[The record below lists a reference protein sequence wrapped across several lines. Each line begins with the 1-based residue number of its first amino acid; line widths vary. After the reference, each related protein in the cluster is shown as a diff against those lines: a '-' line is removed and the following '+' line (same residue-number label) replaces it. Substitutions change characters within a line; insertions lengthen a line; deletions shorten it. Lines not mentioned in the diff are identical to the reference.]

1 MSMQKHN
8 LSVKIDRELME
19 RLVEAAEL
27 HGTTL
32 DAFVTS
38 TLRTKLR
45 DRDRDATTQR
55 LLEWTDS
62 QI

>member
-1 MSMQKHN
+1 MSKQKLN
-8 LSVKIDRELME
+8 LTIDRDLLD

-27 HGTTL
+27 QGTSL
-32 DAFVTS
+32 DTFVAT
-38 TLRTKLR
+38 TLRTQLR

-55 LLEWTDS
+55 LVEWTHS

>member
-1 MSMQKHN
+1 MSKQKIN
-8 LSVKIDRELME
+8 VELDRDLFA

-27 HGTTL
+27 QGTSL

-38 TLRTKLR
+38 TLRAQLR
-45 DRDRDATTQR
+45 DRDRDATSRR
-55 LLEWTDS
+55 LVEWTDS